1 MINII
6 NKIIINSGK
15 IMDAKLI
22 TTTAK
27 VAKKAIPATILL
39 NFCSDNL
46 LSVKLT
52 VYQLND

>member
-1 MINII
+1 
-6 NKIIINSGK
+6 
-15 IMDAKLI
+15 MDAKLI